1 MSSDNPWTTLNDK
14 IVYENKWIR
23 VHHRDIINPNGGKGI
38 YGLVHF
44 KNFAIGIVP
53 IDDGGYTYIVG
64 QYRYPLNRNS
74 WEIPEGGGPEDED
87 VLESA
92 KRELKE
98 EIGAVANKWFLIQ
111 ELDLSNSATDEIS
124 YIFLAGDLTF
134 FSTDNDETELL
145 EIKKIKVEEFIS
157 LVLNGEIRDS
167 ISVAAGLKLFQL
179 IASKS
184 SIIIENFP
192 QLLSINFNRL

>member
-1 MSSDNPWTTLNDK
+1 MSNDNPWITLSDN

-44 KNFAIGIVP
+44 KNYAIGIVP
-53 IDDGGYTYIVG
+53 IDEEGYTYIVG
-64 QYRYPLNRNS
+64 QYRYPLNRYS
-74 WEIPEGGGPEDED
+74 WEIPEGGGPENVD
-87 VLESA
+87 VLSSA

-98 EIGAVANKWFLIQ
+98 EIGAVATKWILIQ

-134 FSTDNDETELL
+134 FSTEHEETELL
-145 EIKKIKVEEFIS
+145 EIKKIKVEELIKM
-157 LVLNGEIRDS
+157 VINGVIRDS

-179 IASKS
+179 IAAKS
-184 SIIIENFP
+184 SLISENFP
-192 QLLSINFNRL
+192 QLLSIDITQL

>member
-1 MSSDNPWTTLNDK
+1 MNSDNSWITLKDTV
-14 IVYENKWIR
+14 VYENKWIR
-23 VHHRDIINPNGGKGI
+23 IHHRDIINPNGGKGI

-53 IDDGGYTYIVG
+53 IDENGYTYIVG
-64 QYRYPLNRNS
+64 QYRYPLNRYS
-74 WEIPEGGGPEDED
+74 WEIPEGGGPENED
-87 VLESA
+87 ILKSA

-98 EIGAVANKWFLIQ
+98 EIGAVAKKWFLIQ

-134 FSTDNDETELL
+134 YSTEHEETELL
-145 EIKKIKVEEFIS
+145 EIKKIKVEELIKM
-157 LVLNGEIRDS
+157 VIKGEIRDS

-179 IASKS
+179 IAAKS
-184 SIIIENFP
+184 PLISENFP
-192 QLLSINFNRL
+192 QLLLIDITQL